1 MSYYKLRV
9 YQSTSKPEAKTESE
23 YRSRLA
29 YMYVWELVGKELGLK
44 YNPIKIGFAKA
55 VYKRAD
61 KYVHGGEGRIIG
73 NLRDIERAFGMP
85 FDTLKAYVHMF
96 KLADWEDVLGAEQ
109 FVHARNAD
117 EKVMN
122 ILDGTSD
129 GKLWNRSGGKSEWY
143 NMPLKTALGR
153 ARNSWRKSNI
163 ALGRGK
169 VLAKRT
175 KGEHGV
181 PEFNLEEGNYFPKG
195 ILTFS
200 SYEEKVEFWRAF
212 KLNP

>member
-9 YQSTSKPEAKTESE
+9 YQSTSKPEAKTESD
-23 YRSRLA
+23 YHSRLA

-55 VYKRAD
+55 VYKRAN
-61 KYVHGGEGRIIG
+61 KYVHGGEGRVIG
-73 NLRDIERAFGMP
+73 NLRDIERAFGLP
-85 FDTLKAYVHMF
+85 FNTLKAYVHMF

-109 FVHARNAD
+109 FVHARNAN

-153 ARNSWRKSNI
+153 ARNSWRKSNVNI
-163 ALGRGK
+163 GRELVGI
-169 VLAKRT
+169 KRND
-175 KGEHGV
+175 GEHGV
-181 PEFNLEEGNYFPKG
+181 PEFNLTEGSN
-195 ILTFS
+195 L
-200 SYEEKVEFWRAF
+200 
-212 KLNP
+212 

>member
-1 MSYYKLRV
+1 
-9 YQSTSKPEAKTESE
+9 
-23 YRSRLA
+23 
-29 YMYVWELVGKELGLK
+29 MYVWELVGKELGLK

-55 VYKRAD
+55 VYKRAN

-85 FDTLKAYVHMF
+85 SDTLEAYVHMF

-169 VLAKRT
+169 VVDKRT

-181 PEFNLEEGNYFPKG
+181 PEFNLTEGSN
-195 ILTFS
+195 L
-200 SYEEKVEFWRAF
+200 
-212 KLNP
+212 

>member
-1 MSYYKLRV
+1 MKWMPWERPYR
-9 YQSTSKPEAKTESE
+9 STDKPAPKTVSE

-29 YMYVWELVGKELGLK
+29 YMYVWELVGGELGLD

-55 VYKRAD
+55 VYKRGD

-73 NLRDIERAFGMP
+73 NLRDIEKAFSKDRGE
-85 FDTLKAYVHMF
+85 LLAIVHMF
-96 KLADWEDVLGAEQ
+96 KLANWEDVLGAEQ
-109 FVHARNAD
+109 FVHARNAN

-122 ILDGTSD
+122 ILDGTSN

-163 ALGRGK
+163 ALGRGT
-169 VLAKRT
+169 VLKKRSN
-175 KGEHGV
+175 GEHGV
-181 PEFNLEEGNYFPKG
+181 PEFNLTEGSNH
-195 ILTFS
+195 
-200 SYEEKVEFWRAF
+200 
-212 KLNP
+212 